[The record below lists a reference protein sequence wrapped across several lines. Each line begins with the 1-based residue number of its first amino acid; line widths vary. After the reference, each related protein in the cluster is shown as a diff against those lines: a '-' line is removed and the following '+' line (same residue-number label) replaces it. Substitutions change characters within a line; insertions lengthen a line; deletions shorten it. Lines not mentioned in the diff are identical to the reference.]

1 MGLIST
7 MADILEHNAEKFDEL
22 KEELLQALHHEE
34 ARDWTFLLFCLV
46 FVVLF
51 AAIIALR
58 KVVLGWVDNQVKKTD
73 NQVDDFVVD
82 MVQKWTQP
90 YVAGI
95 FSFFVASQTYHVSNV
110 IDTVAKASFLG
121 ILTWRVIRSFELGSN
136 FVMDQW
142 VFKNTEEGK
151 NLSANFHKGLRL
163 CLYTGGAIFILDNV
177 GMNISS
183 IVAGLG
189 IGGIGIAL
197 AAQAILGDTIA
208 SVTMFIDRPFVV
220 GDAVSVGGHT
230 GIVEHIGFKT
240 TRIRALSGEIIVFP
254 NSTISGSTLQNF
266 SRADHINQSI
276 TIGVAVD
283 TSDEMVRKIPSIFMG
298 ALENQAGFS
307 VGEVYFKEFGEFS
320 LNFEIR
326 FSVKSNNPSDIRAAN
341 GEVNTIINETCKKNS
356 IEMPF
361 RTEVIINKNGD
372 TA

>member
-189 IGGIGIAL
+189 IGG
-197 AAQAILGDTIA
+197 
-208 SVTMFIDRPFVV
+208 
-220 GDAVSVGGHT
+220 T